1 MSDLKDL
8 QKRVADFIDARDWRQ
23 FHEDPK
29 GTLMALGSEV
39 GELMEIYR
47 YTTTEE
53 SKERTASRKAEIEDE
68 VADILY
74 TLLLFCEEN
83 GVDLETAFTRK
94 EQKREQRYPTAKAK
108 GVNRK
113 YDTLK

>member
-29 GTLMALGSEV
+29 GTLVALGAEV
-39 GELMEIYR
+39 GELMDIYR
-47 YTTTEE
+47 YTTTEG
-53 SKERTASRKAEIEDE
+53 SKARTTTRHAEIEDE
-68 VADILY
+68 VADVLY

-83 GVDLETAFTRK
+83 DIDLEAAFIKK
-94 EQKREQRYPTAKAK
+94 EMKREAKYPVHKAR
-108 GVNRK
+108 GVNKK
-113 YDTLK
+113 YDKL